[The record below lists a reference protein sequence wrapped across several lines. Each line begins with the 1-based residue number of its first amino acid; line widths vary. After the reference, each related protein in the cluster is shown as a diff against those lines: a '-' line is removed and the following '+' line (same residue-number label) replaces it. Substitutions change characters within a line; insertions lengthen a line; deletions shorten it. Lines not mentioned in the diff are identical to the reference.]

1 MFDGVLLLTQ
11 SSIDGKFQAAIR
23 FRDFCCSAAQ
33 VKEAIKKNCQLLK
46 VSQSRL
52 FVEEVHF

>member
-46 VSQSRL
+46 VSQS
-52 FVEEVHF
+52 